1 MGIAGDYIVHDV
13 MKIEEL
19 PDGSVL
25 VHCLSVEP
33 SSGSD
38 SVEFYPTIVNPE
50 LGVPRDV
57 PYGSRWRATCDGQ
70 ASDAE
75 GQ

>member
-1 MGIAGDYIVHDV
+1 MGIAGDYVVHDV

-33 SSGSD
+33 SSGSG
-38 SVEFYPTIVNPE
+38 SVEYYPMIVNPCVAYTQGGDDKR
-50 LGVPRDV
+50 LIG
-57 PYGSRWRATCDGQ
+57 
-70 ASDAE
+70 
-75 GQ
+75 

>member
-1 MGIAGDYIVHDV
+1 MGIAGDYVVHDV

-25 VHCLSVEP
+25 VHCLSLEP
-33 SSGSD
+33 SSVKD
-38 SVEFYPTIVNPE
+38 VIEFHPTIVNPE
-50 LGVPRDV
+50 FGVPCDV
-57 PYGSRWRATCDGQ
+57 PYGSRWRTTCDGQ
-70 ASDAE
+70 ASDVR